1 MFQNAKLGNVSQKFF
16 VDICVMYCEIPT
28 SNCMRCLIL
37 WNMFLRP
44 SPMKVILNIKEILY
58 SKFQKKFQVLP
69 NFEMLFNDHWVPA
82 AIKAAMAAKAF
93 AKTLSRIFQNGQ
105 YGNSWKHKKK
115 ARKLHRYIR
124 YLETLH
130 TDQLTS
136 YTCWLYQKMRKIWF
150 CWHCWLSC
158 GFYPRKKQIIE
169 KQTSYKGAVPN

>member
-1 MFQNAKLGNVSQKFF
+1 MPIFAKHV
-16 VDICVMYCEIPT
+16 
-28 SNCMRCLIL
+28 RCLIL
-37 WNMFLRP
+37 WNMG
-44 SPMKVILNIKEILY
+44 Y
-58 SKFQKKFQVLP
+58 AFQRSVSVCCDKRNFIFKKFQVLP